1 MATYRMLVTDLDGT
15 LLNREAKLSERN
27 KAAVRRAVEK
37 GIPIVLCSG
46 RFPAEGL
53 ADFGRELGL
62 DVPGNYYICGNGA
75 LLVDAAA
82 LAIVEGNYLPLSS
95 AAELIRRAEAF
106 PPELQ
111 PEQIHIC
118 TPKGFYCREP
128 AGDRFDFIK
137 PYGMEVRVFSED
149 LHEVQGEVG
158 KMRFVANRPGFAE
171 NFVRAMEPYCPADA
185 LGYIMPPFLGEYVGI
200 HAQKGYTVGLLA
212 KRLGIPM
219 EEVICV
225 GDSYNDLSMLKAA
238 GLGIS
243 VRNGENLIRREADLV
258 FPFTNAEDAVGRIIE
273 EYLL

>member
-75 LLVDAAA
+75 LLVDAAT

-149 LHEVQGEVG
+149 RHEVQGKWG
-158 KMRFVANRPGFAE
+158 R
-171 NFVRAMEPYCPADA
+171 
-185 LGYIMPPFLGEYVGI
+185 
-200 HAQKGYTVGLLA
+200 
-212 KRLGIPM
+212 
-219 EEVICV
+219 CV
-225 GDSYNDLSMLKAA
+225 L
-238 GLGIS
+238 
-243 VRNGENLIRREADLV
+243 
-258 FPFTNAEDAVGRIIE
+258 
-273 EYLL
+273 